1 MDASNYDGNGN
12 AKTAVI
18 VLMSK
23 TTTTLFCSLGPGSAL
38 GKKKKMVGVG
48 KKKIVERS

>member
-23 TTTTLFCSLGPGSAL
+23 TTTTIFCSLGPRSAL
-38 GKKKKMVGVG
+38 GKKKKKVGVG

>member
-23 TTTTLFCSLGPGSAL
+23 TTTPLFCSLGPGSAL
-38 GKKKKMVGVG
+38 GKKKKKVGVG